1 MYTYLFNNCFY
12 RDTKKARYTSNN
24 SLNNEQLIN
33 VPFNIEKDGRKNF
46 PDNQTF
52 QDFKKQKDLF
62 YEMFRQHRDD
72 ISGNDENFRTSVTK
86 LCYSV
91 QENKKNLRHFAELFK
106 EQLLLQGLDELN
118 NGQDGI
124 DIENELKVL
133 SNLKKTNPKK
143 FCELQKRLIRP
154 SQYDGGPS
162 PCPNFS
168 GRQKFFKDFIC
179 YSTYPF
185 VFHLKKVLIKSIKV
199 MDKAEFD
206 LEDEIPV
213 NEIGNLILKLKIMA
227 KFLAMIE
234 VLPYSK
240 NSQISW
246 ALDELDELDGIDV
259 ENELKVLD
267 LRNYIDEALKKHRL
281 VISLPWIIEY
291 CSIMSSIISK
301 LPYYQEVFVTLVA
314 IYKSMFFKQEKFQ
327 NQLVLPILETNSD
340 VEEINSPMKK
350 ISIKDDVKQHDSKKN
365 YNFNRFFLCIHLG
378 WLFENPSFPREL
390 FVRDIPKLIGDI
402 SAKVDS
408 NTIDGNKC
416 LKATLLYNCCPYLSE
431 LKVVLSQY
439 HTGIKS
445 RRTALSSNPAT
456 KKETRENV
464 TRQATI
470 EPQQMQQDLEVHF
483 FHQQPDSVK
492 QTVDFVTKRLT
503 SNIVSMLKDDV
514 IPKDARSVLNE
525 IDENLKMLVSDKS
538 STKERNDSKEML
550 YIFVKELAEK
560 SHNEIIKE
568 ATKIVEKQLEKE
580 AAYALISLLGRTKQN
595 VISLCQQFIDRRVKE
610 HTKKWTNENA
620 SKEYF
625 SNVYQKEFE
634 KLWNAHTKALDSP
647 SVFIKQSAVI
657 NENLK
662 IEEVDI
668 ELVMPLCQIL
678 IQLKNDIAKMVVD
691 KVAVEYTSETLYE
704 FIERIELSYAYA
716 YLEAAPDDKSLID
729 GNVKGFEN
737 LSFEWILMLFI
748 FHPELMTPD
757 VQEKIVGLWSG
768 KIPNQIK
775 HYFNLGMFSYKM
787 LIKTIFG
794 RKSRKF
800 ENSSI
805 DFSRRIFNC
814 LCYWLFGI
822 KLLIL
827 NPHYFK
833 ND

>member
-1 MYTYLFNNCFY
+1 
-12 RDTKKARYTSNN
+12 
-24 SLNNEQLIN
+24 
-33 VPFNIEKDGRKNF
+33 
-46 PDNQTF
+46 
-52 QDFKKQKDLF
+52 
-62 YEMFRQHRDD
+62 MFRQHRDD

-86 LCYSV
+86 LCHSV
-91 QENKKNLRHFAELFK
+91 QENYENLRHFAELFK

-118 NGQDGI
+118 NGQDGV

-133 SNLKKTNPKK
+133 SNLKKINPKK

-154 SQYDGGPS
+154 SLYDGGPS

-185 VFHLKKVLIKSIKV
+185 VVHLKIVLIESIKV
-199 MDKAEFD
+199 MDKSEFD

-234 VLPYSK
+234 VLPYSN

-246 ALDELDELDGIDV
+246 AYSQRNFNYKFKSNNIDF
-259 ENELKVLD
+259 D
-267 LRNYIDEALKKHRL
+267 LRNFIDEALKKHRL

-291 CSIMSSIISK
+291 CSIMSSITSK

-314 IYKSMFFKQEKFQ
+314 IYKSMFFKQQKFQ
-327 NQLVLPILETNSD
+327 KQLVPILETNSD

-365 YNFNRFFLCIHLG
+365 YSFNRFFLCIHLG

-390 FVRDIPKLIGDI
+390 FVRDIPKLIDDI
-402 SAKVDS
+402 SDKVDT

-431 LKVVLSQY
+431 LKVILSQY

-514 IPKDARSVLNE
+514 IPKDARSVLNL
-525 IDENLKMLVSDKS
+525 IDEYLKMSVTDKS
-538 STKERNDSKEML
+538 SVKERDDSKEML

-560 SHNEIIKE
+560 SHNEINKE
-568 ATKIVEKQLEKE
+568 ATIIVEKQLEKE

-610 HTKKWTNENA
+610 HTTKWTNENA

-691 KVAVEYTSETLYE
+691 KVAVEYTSESLYE

-748 FHPELMTPD
+748 FHPDLMTPD

-768 KIPNQIK
+768 KIPNLIK
-775 HYFNLGMFSYKM
+775 HYFNLGMLGF
-787 LIKTIFG
+787 I
-794 RKSRKF
+794 
-800 ENSSI
+800 
-805 DFSRRIFNC
+805 
-814 LCYWLFGI
+814 
-822 KLLIL
+822 
-827 NPHYFK
+827 
-833 ND
+833 